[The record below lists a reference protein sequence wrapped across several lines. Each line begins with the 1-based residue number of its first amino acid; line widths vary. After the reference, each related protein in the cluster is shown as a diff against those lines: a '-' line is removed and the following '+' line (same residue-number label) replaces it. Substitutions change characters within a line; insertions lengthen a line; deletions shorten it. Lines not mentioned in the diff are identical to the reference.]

1 MSDVTQTGSYRGFEL
16 DPVVLAEY
24 RATNLS
30 NVTGGAGRPASVRD
44 WRSFASR
51 WRTRL
56 TARFRDAFMRH
67 PSTAPLLAAASY
79 GEFEVEGT
87 TAYFGRWG
95 IERGIMAPAAGQ
107 LPVGS
112 ARPMNDVYVTRPR
125 EWDVGAGSWHG
136 LDWMHMVTPSQLAA
150 GDALTTPFVAAGW
163 AAEEERNV
171 RPAQFLG
178 LLKCLA
184 ALGAETFYTGF
195 FQPSDDGKFA
205 PSQNWAW

>member
-1 MSDVTQTGSYRGFEL
+1 
-16 DPVVLAEY
+16 
-24 RATNLS
+24 
-30 NVTGGAGRPASVRD
+30 
-44 WRSFASR
+44 
-51 WRTRL
+51 
-56 TARFRDAFMRH
+56 
-67 PSTAPLLAAASY
+67 
-79 GEFEVEGT
+79 
-87 TAYFGRWG
+87 
-95 IERGIMAPAAGQ
+95 MAPAAGQ

-184 ALGAETFYTGF
+184 ALGAESNLRLAEQDVAYLTDNGNEILDCGF
-195 FQPSDDGKFA
+195 AEGIADAAGLERAIDEIPGVVESGLFIGLAHVMVVGEADGSAKLIERGG
-205 PSQNWAW
+205 